1 MTDNL
6 NIFSDAA
13 KKKYQICNYCI
24 MDTSDPEIHFN
35 ENDDCN
41 HCFDKKANDLDI
53 NAARYRSLKFELGQL
68 VDKIKKDGKKKPYD
82 CVIGISG
89 GVDSSYVA
97 WLVKDLGL
105 RPLAVHLDN
114 GWNAELAVQNIHT
127 ILSKLDIDLFTHVL
141 DWEEFK
147 DLQIS
152 FLKASTPDA
161 EIPTDHAIFALNYEI
176 THKHKLKYFIN
187 GSNRQTESIMP
198 RMWSQGHNDWTYI
211 QSVHKKFG
219 TKKLKNY
226 PHYSWSRL
234 QYYRNISG
242 IKWINI
248 LEYVDYK
255 KLDVIDMLQKD
266 LGWVPYSTKHG
277 ESLYTK
283 FFQEYILPVK
293 FGADKRRAHLS
304 NLITNQEITRE
315 EALRK
320 LEMEK
325 TPDSEIENDYNFV
338 IKKLGLSQTEFEEIM
353 QSPIKTIYDYH
364 NATFDSFYQKLDKKL
379 TNFL

>member
-1 MTDNL
+1 M
-6 NIFSDAA
+6 FFEAQ
-13 KKKYQICNYCI
+13 KKDYQICNFCI

-35 ENDDCN
+35 EVGRCN
-41 HCFDKKANDLDI
+41 HCADKDPLDPEI
-53 NAARYRSLKFELGQL
+53 SRARYQTLGDQLKDL
-68 VDKIKKDGKKKPYD
+68 VYKIKKDGKKKPFD
-82 CVIGISG
+82 CIIGISG

-127 ILSKLDIDLFTHVL
+127 TLSKLGIDLITRVL

-147 DLQIS
+147 DLQVS

-176 THKHKLKYFIN
+176 AHKYKLKYFIN

-211 QSVHKKFG
+211 KSVHKKFG
-219 TKKLKNY
+219 TKKLNNY
-226 PHYSWSRL
+226 PHYSWAKM
-234 QYYRNISG
+234 QWYRNISG

-248 LEYVDYK
+248 LEFVDYK
-255 KLDVIDMLQKD
+255 KLDVIEILKKE
-266 LGWVPYSTKHG
+266 LEWVPYSSKHG
-277 ESLYTK
+277 ESIYTK
-283 FFQEYILPVK
+283 FFQEYILPIK

-304 NLITNQEITRE
+304 NLITNQEISRE
-315 EALRK
+315 EALK
-320 LEMEK
+320 KFEMEK
-325 TPDSEIENDYNFV
+325 ATESEIKSDFFFV
-338 IKKLGLSQTEFEEIM
+338 IKKLGLSESEFEKIM
-353 QSPIKTIYDYH
+353 QSPIKTIHDYH
-364 NATFDSFYQKLDKKL
+364 NSTFDPFYKKL
-379 TNFL
+379 EHKLTTLL